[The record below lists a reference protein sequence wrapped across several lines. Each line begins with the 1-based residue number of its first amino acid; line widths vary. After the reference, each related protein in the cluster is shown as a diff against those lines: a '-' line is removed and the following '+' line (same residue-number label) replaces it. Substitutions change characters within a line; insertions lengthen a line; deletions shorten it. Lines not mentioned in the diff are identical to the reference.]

1 MNQKNIK
8 NKKVLIG
15 IIIGLIISP
24 TIAIGSSFTIS
35 LIQRKTPIEAIQI
48 LASQIDFLISK
59 TEQIEGEQI
68 RLEACIKRDE
78 LLYPPAGW
86 LKEHGGISGGTTK
99 EQIEHHEWML
109 EERYKM
115 TEEEIAKSTPWSV
128 HTLEEIENAV
138 YGLESRW
145 EDYLYYKKICEEAE

>member
-35 LIQRKTPIEAIQI
+35 LIQGKTPIEAIQI

-99 EQIEHHEWML
+99 EQIEHHEWMI
-109 EERYKM
+109 K
-115 TEEEIAKSTPWSV
+115 
-128 HTLEEIENAV
+128 
-138 YGLESRW
+138 
-145 EDYLYYKKICEEAE
+145 EDPYVKTDPSMQMSLQAIINELNHIIQGF